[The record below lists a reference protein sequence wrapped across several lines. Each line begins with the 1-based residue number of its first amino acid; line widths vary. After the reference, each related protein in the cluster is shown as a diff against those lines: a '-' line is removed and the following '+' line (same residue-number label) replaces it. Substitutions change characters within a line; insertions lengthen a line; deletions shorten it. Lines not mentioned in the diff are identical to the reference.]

1 MHQEQ
6 KGESFILSQ
15 EGWILSPLYDVNPD
29 IYGDNLSLNV
39 NADDSSIDFDL
50 AIDWLE
56 TAAEQKDPLACAQL
70 AKVYDSWQHK
80 NENKKIEW
88 HKRAAEYGN
97 ADSMFYLGD
106 YYAKKGENQEWE
118 KNQIQKKYQ

>member
-50 AIDWLE
+50 AIESALYYGVTE
-56 TAAEQKDPLACAQL
+56 AQATQIVDEIKQIISEL
-70 AKVYDSWQHK
+70 FFSLNKVHSV
-80 NENKKIEW
+80 
-88 HKRAAEYGN
+88 
-97 ADSMFYLGD
+97 
-106 YYAKKGENQEWE
+106 
-118 KNQIQKKYQ
+118 